1 MKFSRQW
8 LSDYV
13 DLSDLSDDEI
23 GTRLTEIG
31 HAIEAVEKHGDDTV
45 FDLEITTNRVDAMSH
60 LGMAR
65 ELAAAIGRE
74 ANVGQTNVGRTLQSD
89 SNHGSRTGESDLRPT
104 EVTVRIDAPDMCAR
118 YTAKVIRNVAVRPS
132 SPQIQRRLEEVGL
145 RPINNI
151 VDVTNYVMVALGHP
165 LHAFDLDR
173 LNGSSIIVRRGKA
186 GESMKSLD
194 GEMRKIDPDTVVIA
208 DAQRAVGLG
217 GIIGGFESEITPSTK
232 NVLLECAWFEPS
244 TIRRTARRLG
254 LKTDASYRFER
265 RVDPNDTLA
274 VIEEAARLIV
284 ESGGGTAEAP
294 IDVVAREVQ
303 SKTIRLRTE
312 RLHEASANS
321 VGAGYALDLFR
332 RLGFSAE
339 QAHDGLLV
347 TVPTYRGDIFEEA
360 DLIEEVLRFFGLNNV
375 PASLPR
381 VTTGDVRREAADV
394 AEDAIRDVLVGC
406 GLLEAMNY
414 SFIRPEWNALITD
427 EAPIAITNA
436 LSENIEAMRL
446 SLIPGLLE
454 TVVFNRSY
462 GTRDGALFEVG
473 RTYHRGGVGSGVS
486 GVGEKTNTSAHAAGD
501 SGDVA
506 TRTTTN
512 ASTTIFHTPPPTP
525 HSPVKEH
532 HRVAIVMY
540 GSIGTFW
547 GDAKR
552 AVDFFDIKGIVEQI
566 AKTLHVDVTFAA
578 SDQSW
583 LRGGKRATAWH
594 GERQIASLGFLS
606 AELLQKFGI
615 KGDVAAAEI
624 DVEAL
629 IASSN
634 TEWKMAPVARF
645 PGVPMILAL
654 THARDLEYQRII
666 DTINSFNVPH
676 LHEVGLRDRFVPEG
690 DDVIKTTLG
699 MWYQAFDRSLTQEEI
714 AGFQQQLA
722 TRLAATL
729 PVKLL

>member
-8 LSDYV
+8 LNDYV
-13 DLSDLSDDEI
+13 DLSDLSDDEV

-65 ELAAAIGRE
+65 ELAAALGRP
-74 ANVGQTNVGRTLQSD
+74 AAGAPAFSPAGP
-89 SNHGSRTGESDLRPT
+89 LRS
-104 EVTVRIDAPDMCAR
+104 IDAASPPLIQIEAPDMCAR
-118 YTAKVIRNVAVRPS
+118 YTAKVIRNISVKPS
-132 SPQIQRRLEEVGL
+132 PPEIQRRLEEVGL

-151 VDVTNYVMVALGHP
+151 VDATNYVMVALGHP

-173 LNGSSIIVRRGKA
+173 VSGNTLIVRRGKA
-186 GESMKSLD
+186 GEVMKSLD

-217 GIIGGFESEITPSTK
+217 GIIGGFESEITQSTR

-244 TIRRTARRLG
+244 AIRRTARRLG

-284 ESGGGTAEAP
+284 ESGGGIAEAP
-294 IDVVAREVQ
+294 IDVVARELQ
-303 SKTIRLRTE
+303 PKTIRLRTE
-312 RLHEASANS
+312 RLHEASASS
-321 VGAGYALDLFR
+321 VGSGYALDLFR

-381 VTTGDVRREAADV
+381 VTTGDVRRESADV

-406 GLLEAMNY
+406 GLSEAVNY

-462 GTRDGALFEVG
+462 GTRDGMLFEVG
-473 RTYHRGGVGSGVS
+473 RTYHRAGVAGRES
-486 GVGEKTNTSAHAAGD
+486 GVGVETASD
-501 SGDVA
+501 FD
-506 TRTTTN
+506 TR
-512 ASTTIFHTPPPTP
+512 PPKHDPR
-525 HSPVKEH
+525 VKEH
-532 HRVAIVMY
+532 HRIAVVMY

-566 AKTLHVDVTFAA
+566 AKKLHVDVAFAA
-578 SDQSW
+578 SDQPW
-583 LRGGKRATAWH
+583 LRGGKRAIAWH
-594 GERQIASLGFLS
+594 GDRQIASLGFLS

-654 THARDLEYQRII
+654 THGRDLEYQRII

-714 AGFQQQLA
+714 AGFQQHLA

>member
-8 LSDYV
+8 LNDYV
-13 DLSDLSDDEI
+13 DLSDLNDDEL

-74 ANVGQTNVGRTLQSD
+74 ANVGRTLQSD
-89 SNHGSRTGESDLRPT
+89 SDRGSRTGESDRRQPSA
-104 EVTVRIDAPDMCAR
+104 VTIRIEAPEMCAR
-118 YTAKVIRNVAVRPS
+118 YTAKVIRNITVKPS
-132 SPQIQRRLEEVGL
+132 PPQIQRRLEEVGL

-151 VDVTNYVMVALGHP
+151 VDATNYVMVALGHP

-173 LNGSSIIVRRGKA
+173 LNGNAIIVRRGNA
-186 GESMKSLD
+186 GEAMKSLD
-194 GEMRKIDPDTVVIA
+194 GELRKIDPDTVVIA

-217 GIIGGFESEITPSTK
+217 GIIGGFESEITQSTK

-284 ESGGGTAEAP
+284 ESGGGVAEAA
-294 IDVVAREVQ
+294 IDEVAREVQ
-303 SKTIRLRTE
+303 PKTIRLRTE
-312 RLHEASANS
+312 RLHEASAGS

-332 RLGFSAE
+332 RLGFTAE
-339 QAHDGLLV
+339 QAHDGLMV

-381 VTTGDVRREAADV
+381 VTTGDVRREATDV

-406 GLLEAMNY
+406 GLSEAMNY
-414 SFIRPEWNALITD
+414 SFIRPEWNALMTD
-427 EAPIAITNA
+427 ETPIAITNA

-473 RTYHRGGVGSGVS
+473 RTYHR
-486 GVGEKTNTSAHAAGD
+486 AD
-501 SGDVA
+501 SPD
-506 TRTTTN
+506 RN
-512 ASTTIFHTPPPTP
+512 SR
-525 HSPVKEH
+525 VKEN
-532 HRVAIVMY
+532 HRVAVVMY

-583 LRGGKRATAWH
+583 LRGGKRAIAWC
-594 GERQIASLGFLS
+594 GDREIASLGFLS

-645 PGVPMILAL
+645 PGVPMILAI
-654 THARDLEYQRII
+654 THGRDLEYQRII
-666 DTINSFNVPH
+666 DTINSFNVSH

-714 AGFQQQLA
+714 ASAQQQLA
-722 TRLAATL
+722 ARLAATL